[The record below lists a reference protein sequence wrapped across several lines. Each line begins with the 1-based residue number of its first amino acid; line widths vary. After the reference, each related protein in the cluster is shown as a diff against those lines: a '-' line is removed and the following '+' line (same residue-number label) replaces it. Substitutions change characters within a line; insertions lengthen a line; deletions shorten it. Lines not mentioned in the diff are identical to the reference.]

1 MAKNQETVDAFNGA
15 QFTWT
20 HISKKSE
27 TKRIVYQGQNTAIQ
41 EEGKCFHLTF
51 HKKHKETVFDLYFPF
66 ILSESERIREE
77 KKTLKIHTLNSD
89 EMRRYSRGDH
99 AWNSVSLDLPSTF
112 ETLAMDGDLKR
123 EIIEDL
129 ETFVNRRDFYRRVG
143 KAWKRGYLSYGPP
156 GTGKSSLIATMA
168 NYLKI
173 DIYDLELTY
182 IHANSELRR
191 LLIRTTNSSII
202 VVEDIDCS
210 LNLDDNR
217 KEEAHVKKSLKSSQ
231 VNKGGSRNFSRTF
244 KTLAFNY
251 LGMTDHP
258 VFLEVESFL
267 EKAMVTPA
275 EVAEQLIKEVDP
287 EAALRGLIEF
297 LGEKKRE
304 REEMETRKLKEEQER
319 ERIQTQKPLE
329 QTVVVD

>member
-129 ETFVNRRDFYRRVG
+129 ETFVNRRDFFRRVG

-231 VNKGGSRNFSRTF
+231 VNKGGSRNFSRI
-244 KTLAFNY
+244 
-251 LGMTDHP
+251 
-258 VFLEVESFL
+258 ESFL

-275 EVAEQLIKEVDP
+275 EVAEQLIKKVDP